1 MDNLDI
7 LVVYNIKRYFL
18 MLNSFYSYLRCN
30 ELDESFCNMISIV
43 IICFLEKIC
52 FEFFVIMVVNI

>member
-7 LVVYNIKRYFL
+7 LAVYNIKRYLL

-30 ELDESFCNMISIV
+30 ELDESSCNMTSIV
-43 IICFLEKIC
+43 TICSLEKIC
-52 FEFFVIMVVNI
+52 SEFFAIMVANI